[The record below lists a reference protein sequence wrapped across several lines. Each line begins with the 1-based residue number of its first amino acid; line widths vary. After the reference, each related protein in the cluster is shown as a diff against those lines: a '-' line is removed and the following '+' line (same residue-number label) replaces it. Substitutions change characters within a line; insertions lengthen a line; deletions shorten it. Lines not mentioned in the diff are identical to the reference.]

1 VKDLKDKVVV
11 ITGSASGIGQA
22 LAVRLAQ
29 EGCALALVDVD
40 QDGLTALARQIGSGS
55 DILTIHCL
63 DVSDREQVYETA
75 RAIHTI
81 HGRVDILINCA
92 GVAVMETIEDI
103 TYEDFQW
110 VMDVNFWGA
119 VHTTKAFLP
128 FLKQRQEAHIVNI
141 SSVDGIVP
149 NPNGGAYA
157 AAKAAMKSFS
167 ETLYQELQGSNISV
181 TCVLP
186 GGVKT
191 NLHRNARF
199 FKIACQDMT
208 HEECIAFFADAAFTS
223 AEQTAKIIVKAIRN
237 KKSRVVIGIDAKL
250 IDFCARVAPLGSTAL
265 AGHMSRNLRSKK
277 MGFCQRL
284 IQRFLQRS

>member
-1 VKDLKDKVVV
+1 VKDLRDKVVV
-11 ITGSASGIGQA
+11 ITGSASGIGRA
-22 LAVRLAQ
+22 LAVCLAR
-29 EGCALALVDVD
+29 EGCALALLDVD
-40 QDGLTALARQIGSGS
+40 QEGLTALAGQIGSGPGR
-55 DILTIHCL
+55 LTIHGL
-63 DVSDREQVYETA
+63 DVSDRKQVHETA
-75 RAIHTI
+75 GAIHTL

-92 GVAVMETIEDI
+92 GVAVLETIEDI

-128 FLKQRQEAHIVNI
+128 FLKQRDEAHIVNI

-157 AAKAAMKSFS
+157 AAKAAMKSFT
-167 ETLYQELQGSNISV
+167 ETLYQELQGTNISV

-199 FKIACQDMT
+199 FKIACPDMT
-208 HEECIAFFADAAFTS
+208 QEECIAFFEDAAFTS
-223 AEQTAKIIVKAIRN
+223 AEQTAKIIVKAIRK
-237 KKSRVVIGIDAKL
+237 KKSRVVIGIDGRL

-277 MGFCQRL
+277 MEFCQRL
-284 IQRFLQRS
+284 IQRFLPRS